1 MDVLIFFLAL
11 MFLSIVTGH
20 FLWFLGFIIAIAFSS
35 MNVFISDIQRGG
47 QMQYQD
53 LDISMKRFRGG
64 GRLKYS
70 GLVRERAVEST
81 KNNMDAAI

>member
-1 MDVLIFFLAL
+1 
-11 MFLSIVTGH
+11 
-20 FLWFLGFIIAIAFSS
+20 
-35 MNVFISDIQRGG
+35 
-47 QMQYQD
+47 MQYQD

-81 KNNMDAAI
+81 KNNMDAAIWMRKWINYMHEKLFNFVFKSITWRLHVIRF

>member
-1 MDVLIFFLAL
+1 MSLLAIFKE
-11 MFLSIVTGH
+11 
-20 FLWFLGFIIAIAFSS
+20 
-35 MNVFISDIQRGG
+35 GG

-81 KNNMDAAI
+81 ENDAE